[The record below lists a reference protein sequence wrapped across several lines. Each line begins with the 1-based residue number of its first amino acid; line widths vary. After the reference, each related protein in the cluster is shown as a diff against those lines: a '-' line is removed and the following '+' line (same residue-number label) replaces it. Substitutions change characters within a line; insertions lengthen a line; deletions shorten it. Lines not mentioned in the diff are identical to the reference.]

1 VSSIAFHFIPPIKT
15 KRAFFHV
22 KLPIFTISPLL
33 FTLHSKTTSLIQYTV
48 LCVLN
53 PLVFVAMASPRE
65 HIEHIRKTTFSIGGE
80 KNPLAPML
88 DQAVKYL
95 SAELYTKDVHFLME
109 LIRVF
114 LSFLHF
120 FIVLVL
126 LNYLFVQ

>member
-1 VSSIAFHFIPPIKT
+1 
-15 KRAFFHV
+15 
-22 KLPIFTISPLL
+22 
-33 FTLHSKTTSLIQYTV
+33 
-48 LCVLN
+48 
-53 PLVFVAMASPRE
+53 MASPRE

-80 KNPLAPML
+80 RNPLAPML

-109 LIRVF
+109 LIQVI
-114 LSFLHF
+114 LYFLHF

>member
-1 VSSIAFHFIPPIKT
+1 
-15 KRAFFHV
+15 
-22 KLPIFTISPLL
+22 
-33 FTLHSKTTSLIQYTV
+33 
-48 LCVLN
+48 
-53 PLVFVAMASPRE
+53 MASPRE

-109 LIRVF
+109 LIQVF

-126 LNYLFVQ
+126 LNYLLVQ

>member
-1 VSSIAFHFIPPIKT
+1 
-15 KRAFFHV
+15 
-22 KLPIFTISPLL
+22 
-33 FTLHSKTTSLIQYTV
+33 
-48 LCVLN
+48 
-53 PLVFVAMASPRE
+53 MASPRE
-65 HIEHIRKTTFSIGGE
+65 HIEHIRKTTLSIGGE

-109 LIRVF
+109 LIQVF

-126 LNYLFVQ
+126 LNYLLVQ